1 MQSEMLSEAPA
12 AFKPSAKQFET
23 LRAEFAILGRVL
35 CRSYR
40 ADDGAVSYV
49 VRSPQGARYFVHW
62 HDVQA
67 HRASL
72 QWVLAK

>member
-1 MQSEMLSEAPA
+1 MQSEMISEAPD

-35 CRSYR
+35 CRSFR
-40 ADDGAVSYV
+40 AGDAAVSYV
-49 VRSPQGARYFVHW
+49 VRSSQGARYFSHW

-67 HRASL
+67 YRASL
-72 QWVLAK
+72 QWRVCK